1 VSGVGQAYA
10 SEIARERYAARHDGD
25 HQIRGAQV
33 PKAMISSNKRI
44 LIIDDDSGVRDS
56 YDQILSAEAASE
68 IMSRGMELFADQ
80 DIATPARPDGHY
92 DIALTDCGEAGVAA
106 VREAIDSQR
115 PFAAAFIDMM
125 MPGIDGAETARQIW
139 QIDADIKI
147 VIVTAYSDYTP
158 DDIVDLVG
166 REDLFYLRKPF
177 NPAEIRQFARA
188 LTNQW
193 ELEREKER
201 LSDQLARAHEQEITT
216 AARIQQTLLLG
227 QPPQDFSGIE
237 IHHKTIPSQKVDGD
251 FIDFIGLDDT
261 TLDIIV
267 GDVMGK
273 GVPAAL
279 MGAALKSQ
287 LLRALNELMRAEGPA
302 KNPEPED
309 IVSAVQAGMIRQFED
324 LETFVTLCY
333 ARFDLVQ
340 QMIRF
345 VDCGHMRTIHLDKKS
360 GACRL
365 LEGVNMPLGF
375 PEKEAF
381 TQISVPFNHG
391 DVFVFYSDGLTE
403 AKNRQAEM
411 YGEQRLADFVQQHAG
426 THPRQLI
433 QNIWQDVVDFAQ
445 SDIFSDDFTCIG
457 VRIMN
462 TEKTEAAHTL
472 EEILDIRSDLNE
484 LGRVREF
491 AGDFCS
497 RAASE
502 FLDRSRIDLIELAVN
517 EAVVNVIKHA
527 YQNASDQPVRLEARR
542 YPGQIVFRLYD
553 WGQPFD
559 PAAVAPPAFDGSKD
573 HGFGVYIIEQAA
585 DEIEYTRDENGR
597 NCATMRINLRGG
609 N

>member
-1 VSGVGQAYA
+1 MTT
-10 SEIARERYAARHDGD
+10 HD
-25 HQIRGAQV
+25 R
-33 PKAMISSNKRI
+33 RI
-44 LIIDDDSGVRDS
+44 LIIDDDPGVREA
-56 YDQILSAEAASE
+56 YDQILSAEPVSD
-68 IMSRGMELFADQ
+68 IMSRGIELFAGQ
-80 DIATPARPDGHY
+80 DFNIPARPDGQY
-92 DIALTDCGEAGVAA
+92 DITLTDCGEAGVAA
-106 VREAIDSQR
+106 VKESVGSRR
-115 PFAAAFIDMM
+115 PFAAAFVDMM

-158 DDIVDLVG
+158 DDIVNLVG

-193 ELEREKER
+193 ELEREKEV
-201 LSDQLARAHEQEITT
+201 LAAKLARAREQEITT

-227 QPPQDFSGIE
+227 RPPQDFSGIE

-251 FIDFIGLDDT
+251 FIDFIRLDDT

-287 LLRALNELMRAEGPA
+287 LLRALNDLMRAEGSA
-302 KNPEPED
+302 KNPKPED
-309 IVSAVQAGMIRQFED
+309 IVSAVQADMIQQFED

-333 ARFDLVQ
+333 ARFDMAQ

-345 VDCGHMRTIHLDKKS
+345 VDCGHMRTIHLDKNS
-360 GACRL
+360 GAYRL

-375 PEKEAF
+375 PEKGAF
-381 TQISVPFNHG
+381 TQISVPFNPG
-391 DVFVFYSDGLTE
+391 DVFIFYSDGLTE
-403 AKNRQAEM
+403 ARNRQAEM
-411 YGEQRLADFVQQHAG
+411 YGEQRLADFVQQHADSN
-426 THPRQLI
+426 PRELI

-457 VRIMN
+457 VRIMDIG
-462 TEKTEAAHTL
+462 KTEAVHTL
-472 EEILDIRSDLNE
+472 EEILDIQSDLNE
-484 LGRVREF
+484 LARVREF
-491 AGDFCS
+491 AGSFCT
-497 RAASE
+497 RAAPE

-527 YQNASDQPVRLEARR
+527 YSDASDKPVRLEARR
-542 YPGQIVFRLYD
+542 FPGQIVFRLYD

-559 PAAVAPPAFDGSKD
+559 PAAVPPPTFDGSKD
-573 HGFGVYIIEQAA
+573 HGFGVYIIEQAV

-609 N
+609 KRHAV